1 MKSIKSKA
9 FVLALGLF
17 AFSGAFA
24 QDTPN
29 TPKPDTTKA
38 PKPDTTKSALQNT
51 SFMMDSNSAKKANAT
66 FVSSSLAML
75 NDKKFAAKKEAIDD
89 IKIS

>member
-24 QDTPN
+24 QDTSK
-29 TPKPDTTKA
+29 TPKPDTTKT
-38 PKPDTTKSALQNT
+38 PQPDTTKSVNKPMSMLEYNQSGRADVAFVT
-51 SFMMDSNSAKKANAT
+51 MSF
-66 FVSSSLAML
+66 LAI
-75 NDKKFAAKKEAIDD
+75 NDKKLAAKKEAIDEK
-89 IKIS
+89 KIA